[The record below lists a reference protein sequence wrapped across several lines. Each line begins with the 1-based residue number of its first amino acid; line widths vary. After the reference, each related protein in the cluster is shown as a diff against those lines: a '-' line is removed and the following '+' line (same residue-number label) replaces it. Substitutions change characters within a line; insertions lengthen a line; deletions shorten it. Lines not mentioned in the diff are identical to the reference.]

1 MREHE
6 PGLKED
12 AKNLSVV
19 TGSAI
24 LAALVTIGLV
34 ANQMTAAPEQMVV
47 REIQPVVIEV
57 VEVPEVP
64 EIVEP
69 APEPVVVERVVAP
82 LTGINRLY
90 GTVTTVYGSE
100 FTGYLRWDRNEGSW
114 TDLLD
119 ATKPRLR
126 GGSSI
131 SGIRFGHVDRI
142 DVLGRDAAM
151 FTLRNGEQMELRG
164 NASDLGSGL
173 RALIVQEASGNSAEF
188 EWRDLESVDF
198 MAPGSTPP
206 AESRLHGTLTTR
218 SGLTFTGY
226 VTWDVDEIYT
236 TDILDGD
243 ADGRRMRIPF
253 GEIASIER
261 YSSWGS
267 RVTLN
272 NGDQMILEGSNDV
285 DGSISG
291 IEISDATLGAV
302 KLDWDDFDRVE
313 FHGTN
318 DEVAAANFDGGRLI
332 RGTVETLD
340 GERYSGDIVWDRD
353 ETFTWEMLNGDI
365 RGLDFHIEFGN
376 IERIERTSRGAEV
389 TLWDGRSFHLS
400 GSNDVDDGNRGLLIR
415 TDGREFEID
424 WDHLAEV
431 TFSR

>member
-34 ANQMTAAPEQMVV
+34 ANQMTAAPEQIIV
-47 REIQPVVIEV
+47 REIQPVVIDV
-57 VEVPEVP
+57 VEVP
-64 EIVEP
+64 EIVE
-69 APEPVVVERVVAP
+69 PEPVVVERVVAP
-82 LTGINRLY
+82 LTGINRIY

-119 ATKPRLR
+119 ATKPRAR

-142 DVLGRDAAM
+142 DVLSRNAAM
-151 FTLRNGEQMELRG
+151 FTLRSGEQMELRG

-173 RALIVQEASGNSAEF
+173 RALVVEEANGSNAEF
-188 EWRDLESVDF
+188 EWRDLASIDF
-198 MAPGSTPP
+198 EAPGSTPP
-206 AESRLHGTLTTR
+206 LESRLHGTLTTR
-218 SGLTFTGY
+218 SGLSFTGY
-226 VTWDVDEIYT
+226 VTWDVDEIYS

-267 RVTLN
+267 RVTLT
-272 NGDQMILEGSNDV
+272 NGEEMILEGSNDV

-291 IEISDATLGAV
+291 IEISDATMGAV
-302 KLDWDDFDRVE
+302 KLDWDEFDRVD
-313 FHGTN
+313 FHGTD
-318 DEVAAANFDGGRLI
+318 DEVAVANFDGGELI
-332 RGTVETLD
+332 RGTVETVD
-340 GERYSGDIVWDRD
+340 GDRYTGAIVWDRD
-353 ETFTWEMLNGDI
+353 ETYTWEMLNGDI
-365 RGLDFHIEFGN
+365 RGIDFHIEFGN

-389 TLWDGRSFHLS
+389 TLNDGRTFHLS

-415 TDGREFEID
+415 TDGREFEVD
-424 WDHLAEV
+424 WDNLAQV